1 MSVSSVGT
9 TEITTCSSDILS
21 VINNADNFSAWTS
34 TKQTTLNSITTS
46 SNPTIANQASLNSAS
61 NEIFNMIGCLQ
72 EKISRGSNTTNE
84 IQSAQSS
91 IINLN
96 KEILEAETDVD
107 IAKDRVAYLRNPEDR
122 SSYYESWFPMG
133 RPMHNLSVPFFIAIN
148 SFLVIFIILILFTFM
163 GMNISFISLQ
173 GNYRVNNT
181 LFTFPRMALAFLV
194 GFIIYYF
201 LVPK

>member
-1 MSVSSVGT
+1 MTTTNVSSVT
-9 TEITTCSSDILS
+9 PTTCSSEILS
-21 VINNADNFSAWTS
+21 VINNADNFSAWSS

-46 SNPTIANQASLNSAS
+46 SNPTTANQASLNSAS
-61 NEIFNMIGCLQ
+61 NDIFNMIGCLQ
-72 EKISRGSNTTNE
+72 EKISKGSNTTNE

-91 IINLN
+91 IIDLN
-96 KEILEAETDVD
+96 KKILEAETDVN

-122 SSYYESWFPMG
+122 TSYYESWFPMG
-133 RPMHNLSVPFFIAIN
+133 RPMENLSIPFFIAIN

-163 GMNISFISLQ
+163 GMNISFMSVQ

-181 LFTFPRMALAFLV
+181 LFTLPKMALAFLV

>member
-1 MSVSSVGT
+1 MTTTNVSSVT
-9 TEITTCSSDILS
+9 PTTCSSEILS
-21 VINNADNFSAWTS
+21 VINDADNFSAWSS

-46 SNPTIANQASLNSAS
+46 SNPTTANQASLNSAS
-61 NEIFNMIGCLQ
+61 NDIFNMIGCLQ
-72 EKISRGSNTTNE
+72 EKISKGSNTTNE

-91 IINLN
+91 IIDLN
-96 KEILEAETDVD
+96 KKILEAETDVN

-122 SSYYESWFPMG
+122 TSYYESWFPMG
-133 RPMHNLSVPFFIAIN
+133 RPMENLSIPFFIAIN

-163 GMNISFISLQ
+163 GMNISFMSVQ

-181 LFTFPRMALAFLV
+181 LFTLPKMALAFLV